1 MKILVFIARAF
12 VGGLFIFSGIIKIND
27 PVGTAIK
34 MEEYFQVFS
43 TDIAEFFLVFVPYA
57 LPIAVFLSVL
67 EVVLGVAVLI
77 WYRIR
82 LTSWILLL
90 LIIFFTFLTFYSA
103 YFNKVTDCGCFGDAI
118 VLTPW
123 ESFSKDIVLLILIV
137 LLFFNQKIFKPSLS
151 QKAGDIVILIFAVI
165 NTILA
170 IYAIQYLPY
179 IDFRAYKV
187 GANIPALMEP
197 SAPLRYRYIMKK
209 DGELHEFDSYP
220 SDTTYQYEDMQ
231 IVNPEDQ
238 AKISDYS
245 IWNNEGDFTPESFN
259 GNKLFVIIYNSD
271 LASSD
276 NMEEIQGLINE
287 VEGTVETWLITASDE
302 ASFEEFRHAHQLAAP
317 YFFGDATVLKTII
330 RANPGLVLL
339 QNGVVKGKWHHNAV
353 PNANDIRGLLAQ

>member
-1 MKILVFIARAF
+1 MKILVFIARII
-12 VGGLFIFSGIIKIND
+12 VGGLFIFSGLIKIND

-34 MEEYFQVFS
+34 LEEYFHVFS
-43 TDIAEFFLVFVPYA
+43 TDIAEFFLYFVPLA
-57 LPIAVFLSVL
+57 LPLAVFLSVL

-77 WYRIR
+77 WYRIK

-90 LIIFFTFLTFYSA
+90 LIVFFTFLTFYSA

-123 ESFSKDIVLLILIV
+123 ESFIKDIVLLILIV
-137 LLFFNQKIFKPSLS
+137 LLFMHQKIFSPLMSSKI
-151 QKAGDIVILIFAVI
+151 GDIVIIICIVL
-165 NTILA
+165 NTALA

-187 GANIPALMEP
+187 GADIPALMEP
-197 SAPLRYRYIMKK
+197 SAPLKYKYIMKK
-209 DGELHEFDSYP
+209 GGELHEFDNYP
-220 SDTTYQYEDMQ
+220 SDTTYQYEAME

-238 AKISDYS
+238 AKISDYN

-259 GNKLFVIIYNSD
+259 GTKLFIIIYNVETADTEEIGEIKTLVSN
-271 LASSD
+271 LEGEVEAWIITSSD
-276 NMEEIQGLINE
+276 ES
-287 VEGTVETWLITASDE
+287 TFE
-302 ASFEEFRHAHQLAAP
+302 AFRHEHQLAIP

-339 QNGVVKGKWHHNAV
+339 NNGVVLGKWHHNAV
-353 PNANDIRGLLAQ
+353 PDPSDITDLLIE

>member
-1 MKILVFIARAF
+1 MKILVFIARVF

-43 TDIAEFFLVFVPYA
+43 TDIAGFFLVFVPYA

-137 LLFFNQKIFKPSLS
+137 LLFFNQKMFKPLLS
-151 QKAGDIVILIFAVI
+151 RKVGDIVVLVFAVI
-165 NTILA
+165 NTGLA

-245 IWNNEGDFTPESFN
+245 IWNNEGDFTPESFS

-271 LASSD
+271 LASTE

-287 VEGTVETWLITASDE
+287 LEGTVETWLITASDE
-302 ASFEEFRHAHQLAAP
+302 ASFEEFRHTHQLAAP

-339 QNGVVKGKWHHNAV
+339 QNGVVIGKWHHNAV
-353 PNANDIRGLLAQ
+353 PDPNDIRGLLAQ